1 MIKTTTFEIPIPV
14 REVSPQWINFIHTV
28 NRLAREADQPEPFGA
43 PIKEIDRGH
52 ARGEFAEYTS
62 DIGIE
67 IYPEAL
73 IVHTKKTGGDTGTI
87 GVTRFEPQS
96 SRVLALMVEAAA
108 DWSEANV
115 TTPEPYDVGA
125 YYTRARAKIE
135 ALEILEEWLSDQGE
149 VPHIDRVRRNLE
161 AARVID

>member
-1 MIKTTTFEIPIPV
+1 MIKTITFETPLPV
-14 REVSPQWINFIHTV
+14 RDLSPLWISFIHNV
-28 NRLAREADQPEPFGA
+28 DHLARQAGQPEPFGV
-43 PIKEIDRGH
+43 PIKTVNHGH
-52 ARGEFAEYTS
+52 AEGDDAVYVC

-67 IYPEAL
+67 IYPEVL
-73 IVHTKKTGGDTGTI
+73 IVHTKKTGGDTGNI
-87 GVTRFEPQS
+87 GVTCFEPQS
-96 SRVLALMVEAAA
+96 LRVRALMIDAATL
-108 DWSEANV
+108 WPEANV

-125 YYTRARAKIE
+125 YYTRQRAKLE